1 MEKQGILLESGTNE
15 LELVEFGIK
24 SNNIQGNKNL
34 AIESFGINVA
44 KVREII
50 KVPSIISIPTSH
62 ASIKG
67 VFNLRNRVI
76 PLIDLAHWLQM
87 EKDDE
92 DLKKNRVIVTQFNG
106 AFFGFLVGNVNRI
119 YRVSWEEVE
128 PPSENVLF
136 DMNDEC
142 ITGWIK
148 MPDRIILMLDF
159 EKIVADINPNLAI
172 KSMESIENTEEKEEE
187 KLEEIT
193 VLIAEDSQTL
203 RTLLKDTLEPAG
215 YKVIMTNN
223 GKEAWERLEDIF
235 LPLAKDSNTPINE
248 VINLVITDIEMPQ
261 MDGHH
266 LIKKI
271 RQHPELQSLPLIIFS
286 SLINEEIR
294 RKGETVGADG
304 QITKPEL
311 GILADFARNLLKQK
325 RAEIKNP

>member
-1 MEKQGILLESGTNE
+1 MEKGILLESGTNE

-24 SNNIQGNKNL
+24 SNNIQENKNL
-34 AIESFGINVA
+34 ATESFGINVA

-62 ASIKG
+62 PSIKG

-76 PLIDLAHWLQM
+76 PLIDLAHWLQV

-92 DLKKNRVIVTQFNG
+92 DLKKNRVIVAQFNG

-128 PPSENVLF
+128 PPSENILF

-148 MPDRIILMLDF
+148 MTDRIILMLDF

-172 KSMESIENTEEKEEE
+172 KSMESNENTEEER
-187 KLEEIT
+187 EEIS

-203 RTLLKDTLEPAG
+203 RTLLKETLEPAR

-223 GKEAWERLEDIF
+223 GKEAWDRLEDIF
-235 LPLAKDSNTPINE
+235 LPLAKDSNSPINE

-271 RQHPELQSLPLIIFS
+271 RQHPELQTLPIIIFS

-311 GILADFARNLLKQK
+311 GRLADFARNLLKQK
-325 RAEIKNP
+325 RAAVKNP